1 MKKFQVDTES
11 HDEWTVIQPRGDID
25 VYSAPGLR
33 DAISERI
40 GLGPPN
46 IILNLEFVDFI
57 DSTGLAVMIGA
68 LKRTKEID
76 GAFVLVKPNQQ
87 VSRVLRITDLTKV
100 LPTYDSIDKALTHPI
115 AKPSGVRGE

>member
-11 HDEWTVIQPRGDID
+11 RDEWTVIQPTGDID
-25 VYSAPGLR
+25 VYSASELR
-33 DAISERI
+33 DTIAEKM

-68 LKRTKEID
+68 LKRAKEID
-76 GAFVLVKPNQQ
+76 GSFVLVKPNEQ
-87 VSRVLRITDLTKV
+87 VTRVLRITDLTKV
-100 LPTYDSIDKALTHPI
+100 LVVFDSIEEALTHPVPAVERI
-115 AKPSGVRGE
+115 ER